1 MWSVSDDALLAG
13 LATGD
18 TDAAAAFI
26 ERFQRRVY
34 GLALA
39 IMGEPRE
46 AEDVAQEAFARVWRH
61 AQTYDARRGTVP
73 TWVLATCRSVAIEH
87 LALGPPRSV
96 ERAQMARV
104 DGPSAGP
111 EEAATMGD
119 DIVRLR
125 TALEELAPEERRAL
139 VLAAFH
145 GLTASEVSA
154 RVGVPVFAA
163 QTHIRSAML
172 RLRAALAREG
182 GRGEGGGR

>member
-18 TDAAAAFI
+18 PDAAAAFI

-39 IMGEPRE
+39 IMGEPPA
-46 AEDVAQEAFARVWRH
+46 AEEVGEEAFARIFRH
-61 AQTYDARRGTVP
+61 ASTYDPRHATVATWALSICRG
-73 TWVLATCRSVAIEH
+73 VAIEH
-87 LALGPPRSV
+87 LALAPARPPDAGRMS
-96 ERAQMARV
+96 RL

-125 TALEELAPEERRAL
+125 AALEDVAPEERRAL
-139 VLAAFH
+139 VLAAFQ
-145 GLTASEVSA
+145 GLTAAEVSA

-163 QTHIRSAML
+163 QSQMRSAML